1 MTFPLVTRREYQR
14 VVDALK
20 LAIVVIDSQPANR
33 KAALADEVYARLRM
47 HRTGSLTPDSCALIG
62 QLERSGEWLDR
73 YAAEDEMAGE
83 QAERIVRVKQ
93 SLKEAL

>member
-33 KAALADEVYARLRM
+33 KAALADDV
-47 HRTGSLTPDSCALIG
+47 
-62 QLERSGEWLDR
+62 DR
-73 YAAEDEMAGE
+73 YLAECEPTTLEGLPPYWQQWRAKYRQPAGE
-83 QAERIVRVKQ
+83 QDERIVRVKQ

>member
-1 MTFPLVTRREYQR
+1 MQSPLVSRREYQR

-20 LAIVVIDSQPANR
+20 LAIVVIDSQPA
-33 KAALADEVYARLRM
+33 
-47 HRTGSLTPDSCALIG
+47 
-62 QLERSGEWLDR
+62 
-73 YAAEDEMAGE
+73 GE